1 MTDFDRAGVLLKRF
15 KGETYANG
23 FGVLNQA
30 GPMAAALG
38 QRAALVVDRFPGSDA
53 HSKTITGSLAAA
65 GVTVAGAIQGAA
77 PKAPPGEPARAHPG
91 PGRPDTGGPLR
102 LCGGRPPS

>member
-1 MTDFDRAGVLLKRF
+1 MTDFDQAGVLLKRF

-38 QRAALVVDRFPGSDA
+38 RRAALVVDRFPGADA

-65 GVTVAGAIQGAA
+65 GVTVAGAIPGAA
-77 PKAPPGEPARAHPG
+77 PNAPLEDLARIHQEWSA
-91 PGRPDTGGPLR
+91 
-102 LCGGRPPS
+102 